1 MSAKL
6 FCYTGYLT
14 FHPKLRKASAD
25 AVWSKQMVRG
35 AKSRG
40 PRDHCGVTSFLLRL
54 VKLTLSPIP
63 AEADNQANLGRR
75 RSATF
80 NVLLELLVSSLT
92 KLGVGYEE
100 SSLLQVYKIYDNT
113 VRTQRL

>member
-1 MSAKL
+1 
-6 FCYTGYLT
+6 
-14 FHPKLRKASAD
+14 
-25 AVWSKQMVRG
+25 MVRG

-113 VRTQRL
+113 VRTQRLYTEHFYLSRDFSLFSNLIPCPRG